1 MPVRARRRPGSPTTF
16 GIPAISTGDIFRANI
31 KNETPLGLQVKEV
44 LASGGY
50 VTDEITN
57 AIVRDRL
64 FEDDAEQGFLLDGF
78 PRTAAQVETLDAILA
93 EHGHQLEA
101 VLELTVDDEAVVQRL
116 LKRAEIEGREDDT
129 EEVIRERQAIYRRE
143 TAPLTE
149 VYSARG
155 LLRAGRRHGFGR
167 RGLHPHL
174 RGPRRG
180 CSLLMF
186 GRSRIDTKTPD
197 QILRMRKAGL
207 VVGQTLQLMAQTV
220 RPGMTTKQLDE
231 LAEEHIR
238 GCGATPSFLGYH
250 GFTGSLCTSVNDEV
264 VHGIPGR
271 AGAGR
276 G

>member
-1 MPVRARRRPGSPTTF
+1 MRLIILGPPGAGKGTQAAKIASTF

-93 EHGHQLEA
+93 EHGHALEA
-101 VLELTVDDEAVVQRL
+101 VLELTVDDEVVVQRL

-143 TAPLTE
+143 TAPLTD
-149 VYSARG
+149 VYSSRG
-155 LLRAGRRHGFGR
+155 LLVQVDGMGAVDDVFT
-167 RGLHPHL
+167 
-174 RGPRRG
+174 
-180 CSLLMF
+180 
-186 GRSRIDTKTPD
+186 RI
-197 QILRMRKAGL
+197 
-207 VVGQTLQLMAQTV
+207 
-220 RPGMTTKQLDE
+220 
-231 LAEEHIR
+231 
-238 GCGATPSFLGYH
+238 
-250 GFTGSLCTSVNDEV
+250 
-264 VHGIPGR
+264 
-271 AGAGR
+271 AGALEGVAR
-276 G
+276 S